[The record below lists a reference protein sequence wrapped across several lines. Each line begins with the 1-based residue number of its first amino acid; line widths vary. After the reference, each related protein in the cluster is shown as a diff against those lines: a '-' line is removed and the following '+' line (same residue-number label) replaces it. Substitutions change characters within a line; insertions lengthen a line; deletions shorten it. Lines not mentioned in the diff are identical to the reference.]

1 MSGGRAIILVME
13 STISEAKTV
22 FKRFPAVKL
31 AYLFGSQA
39 TGKTGPLSDFDFAVF
54 LDEDDPQKILAIQA
68 HLFDELGR
76 HFKTNK
82 LDVVILNLLE
92 GPEMKY
98 HIVSQGVLIYEQEP
112 FRLLVEPRIL
122 NEYFDFYALL
132 KRHNLTRA

>member
-1 MSGGRAIILVME
+1 MAME
-13 STISEAKTV
+13 SIISETKAI

-31 AYLFGSQA
+31 AYLFGSRA
-39 TGKTGPLSDFDFAVF
+39 TGETGPLSDFDFAVF
-54 LDEDDPQKILAIQA
+54 LDEDDPQKILAIQG

-98 HIVSQGVLIYEQEP
+98 RIISQGVLIYEQEP

>member
-1 MSGGRAIILVME
+1 MAVEGI
-13 STISEAKTV
+13 ISEAKAI
-22 FKRFPAVKL
+22 FKRFPAIKL
-31 AYLFGSQA
+31 AYLFGSQV
-39 TGKTGPLSDFDFAVF
+39 TGETGPLSDFDFAVF
-54 LDEDDPQKILAIQA
+54 LDEDDPQKILAIQG

-76 HFKTNK
+76 RFKTNK

-98 HIVSQGVLIYEQEP
+98 RIISQGVLIYEQEP

-132 KRHNLTRA
+132 KRYNLTKA